1 MRCEIAADAGAVEAL
16 HGGRRSAGHVAD
28 GVQDVSGE
36 QDRCGRAHARQCGD
50 RTGMEGADDRLG
62 GVGTAMRPP
71 GSEAAAA
78 MAASMRLPPLPI
90 VVYTP

>member
-1 MRCEIAADAGAVEAL
+1 MRCEVAADAGAVESL

-28 GVQDVSGE
+28 GVQAVSGE
-36 QDRCGRAHARQCGD
+36 QDRCGRAHPRQCVD
-50 RTGMEGADDRLG
+50 LTEIEEVDDRLG

-71 GSEAAAA
+71 GSVAAAA

-90 VVYTP
+90 VV